1 MRPVPRDGLAPSLV
15 LASLV
20 TLAVVGSACG
30 PSPSTASP
38 STSPPVTTDG
48 TISLRPAAGQ
58 AIPALDGGAA
68 REVKIGEPAPDFQAV
83 SHDGERLRLSAL
95 KGKPVVLYFYPRDE
109 TPTCT
114 KEACSFRDAWKSLS
128 KTGAVLIGI
137 STDDL
142 DAHRKF
148 AAHYQLPFQ
157 LVSDADGSIAHA
169 YGVPNRGGFLA
180 RQTFVIGA
188 DGNVKNIHRSVDV
201 TEHAT
206 EILSELSDSR

>member
-1 MRPVPRDGLAPSLV
+1 MFAPSLAL
-15 LASLV
+15 LALLV
-20 TLAVVGSACG
+20 TSACG
-30 PSPSTASP
+30 PSPSTSSP
-38 STSPPVTTDG
+38 STTAPVTSDG

-58 AIPALDGGAA
+58 AIPGPDGGAA
-68 REVKIGEPAPDFQAV
+68 PEVTVGKPPPDFEAL
-83 SHDGERLRLSAL
+83 SHDGEYLRLSAL

-114 KEACSFRDAWKSLS
+114 KEACSFRDAWKNLS

-157 LVSDADGSIAHA
+157 LVSDANGSIAAA

-180 RQTFVIGA
+180 RQTFVIGS
-188 DGNVKNIHRSVDV
+188 DGNVKNIYRTVDV
-201 TEHAT
+201 TNHAT
-206 EILSELSDSR
+206 EVLADLSS